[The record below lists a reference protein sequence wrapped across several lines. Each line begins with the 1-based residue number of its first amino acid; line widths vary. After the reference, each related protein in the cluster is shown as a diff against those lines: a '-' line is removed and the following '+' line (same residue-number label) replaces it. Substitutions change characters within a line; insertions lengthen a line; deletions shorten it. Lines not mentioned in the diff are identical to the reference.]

1 MQHPEF
7 QARELEVLR
16 LSGKLAMQPSRDDPG
31 FFTIVS
37 VYGLLVLLKGRSR
50 VLGLTGGCT
59 SKKRKRAQVV
69 RAIHANKEKVHP
81 APPSGKPSHGG

>member
-37 VYGLLVLLKGRSR
+37 VYGLLVLLKGR
-50 VLGLTGGCT
+50 
-59 SKKRKRAQVV
+59 
-69 RAIHANKEKVHP
+69 
-81 APPSGKPSHGG
+81 